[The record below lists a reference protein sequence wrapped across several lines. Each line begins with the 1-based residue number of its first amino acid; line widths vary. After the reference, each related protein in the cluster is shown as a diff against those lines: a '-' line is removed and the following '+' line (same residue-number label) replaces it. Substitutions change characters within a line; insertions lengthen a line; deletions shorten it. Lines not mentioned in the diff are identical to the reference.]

1 MIKERRFILSKM
13 LNVFSS
19 FSLEQDK
26 EGGAVAVKLFSK
38 YGDTLRMNIPN
49 TSKYQKKIEVFL
61 VLFGFFPKH
70 SENSIQ
76 SFNIHSTNQKPNRAH
91 LI

>member
-1 MIKERRFILSKM
+1 MFEERRLILSKM
-13 LNVFSS
+13 LNALSF
-19 FSLEQDK
+19 FSLEQDR
-26 EGGAVAVKLFSK
+26 EDGAVAVKLFSK

-61 VLFGFFPKH
+61 VLFGFFQNIVKTAYRA
-70 SENSIQ
+70 SI
-76 SFNIHSTNQKPNRAH
+76 STAQTKNQTE